1 MVMKTNRRKGRKAM
15 WIAILVPVGIIVL
28 IAGAVTVGF
37 SIMKHEYG
45 DRREVLK
52 AATANSEKALVV
64 YQPSITSASSD
75 VAHAIA
81 KGLNDGGYEVTLNT
95 PGKHLS
101 ADISCYSVV
110 VFGSPNYG
118 GSPGKP
124 LLDYM
129 MQIRDFKGKRILL
142 FSTSGSADGRLEFDK
157 LEALLQGMKPY
168 KAIKLKASDTENNKE
183 TAYRLGAAT
192 AGK

>member
-1 MVMKTNRRKGRKAM
+1 MKTDRRKGKKAM
-15 WIAILVPVGIIVL
+15 WIAILVPVGMIVL
-28 IAGAVTVGF
+28 IACSVIAGF

-52 AATANSEKALVV
+52 AASDNSEKALVV
-64 YQPSITSASSD
+64 YQPSVTSASSD

-81 KGLNDGGYEVTLNT
+81 KGLNDGGCEVTLNT

-101 ADISCYSVV
+101 ADISSFSVV

-118 GSPGKP
+118 GSPGGP

-129 MQIRDFKGKRILL
+129 KQISDFSGKRVLL

-157 LEALLQGMKPY
+157 LEALLHGIQPY
-168 KAIKLKASDTENNKE
+168 ETIKLKANETEKNKE
-183 TAYRLGAAT
+183 KAYRLGVAA

>member
-1 MVMKTNRRKGRKAM
+1 MKTNRRKGRKAM
-15 WIAILVPVGIIVL
+15 WIAILVPVGIIAL
-28 IAGAVTVGF
+28 IAGSAVAGF

-52 AATANSEKALVV
+52 AASGNPEKALVV
-64 YQPSITSASSD
+64 YQPSVTSASSD

-81 KGLNDGGYEVTLNT
+81 KGLNDGGYEDTLNT

-101 ADISCYSVV
+101 ADISGYSVL

-118 GSPGKP
+118 GSPGGP

-129 MQIRDFKGKRILL
+129 KQIRDFNGKRVLL
-142 FSTSGSADGRLEFDK
+142 FSTSGSAQGRLEFDK
-157 LEALLQGMKPY
+157 LEALLHGIKPY
-168 KAIKLKASDTENNKE
+168 ETMKLAAGETEKNKE
-183 TAYRLGAAT
+183 KAYRLGMAA
-192 AGK
+192 AGKQ

>member
-1 MVMKTNRRKGRKAM
+1 MKTNRRKGRKAM

-28 IAGAVTVGF
+28 IAGAVATGL

-45 DRREVLK
+45 DRHEVLK
-52 AATANSEKALVV
+52 AATENPEKALVV
-64 YQPSITSASSD
+64 YQPSVTSASSD

-101 ADISCYSVV
+101 ADISSYSVV

-129 MQIRDFKGKRILL
+129 MQIGDFNGKRILL

-168 KAIKLKASDTENNKE
+168 KTIKLKASNTEENKE
-183 TAYRLGAAT
+183 TAYRLGVAA